1 MRAMMTAI
9 KILLAILSM
18 YRVENAV
25 AVSNNE
31 LMTADG
37 NVWAVYDE
45 LEEGKDY
52 TLIFDTLGDGNI
64 YNDEIIKVI

>member
-1 MRAMMTAI
+1 MLNVI
-9 KILLAILSM
+9 KIVLAIFSM
-18 YRVENAV
+18 FRTENAI
-25 AVSNNE
+25 AISNNE

-45 LEEGKDY
+45 LEVDREY
-52 TLIFDTLGDGNI
+52 TLIFNSLGDNDI

>member
-1 MRAMMTAI
+1 MMTMF
-9 KILLAILSM
+9 KILLVILSL
-18 YRVENAV
+18 YRAENAV

-31 LMTADG
+31 LMTTDG

-52 TLIFDTLGDGNI
+52 TLIFDTLGDENI
-64 YNDEIIKVI
+64 YNDEIIKII

>member
-1 MRAMMTAI
+1 MMTTF
-9 KILLAILSM
+9 KILLAILSL

-31 LMTADG
+31 LMTTDG

-52 TLIFDTLGDGNI
+52 TLIFDTLGDENI
-64 YNDEIIKVI
+64 YNDEIIKII

>member
-1 MRAMMTAI
+1 MMTVF

-18 YRVENAV
+18 YRVENAI
-25 AVSNNE
+25 AISNNE

-52 TLIFDTLGDGNI
+52 TLIFDTLGDENI
-64 YNDEIIKVI
+64 YNDEIIKII

>member
-1 MRAMMTAI
+1 MLNVI
-9 KILLAILSM
+9 KIVLAIFSM
-18 YRVENAV
+18 FRTENAI
-25 AVSNNE
+25 AISNNE

-45 LEEGKDY
+45 LEVDREY
-52 TLIFDTLGDGNI
+52 TLIFNSLDDNDI

>member
-1 MRAMMTAI
+1 MMTTF
-9 KILLAILSM
+9 KILLAILSL

-31 LMTADG
+31 LMTTDG

-52 TLIFDTLGDGNI
+52 TLIFDTLGDANI
-64 YNDEIIKVI
+64 YNDEIIKII

>member
-1 MRAMMTAI
+1 MLNVI
-9 KILLAILSM
+9 KIILAICSIF
-18 YRVENAV
+18 RTENAI
-25 AVSNNE
+25 AISNNE

-45 LEEGKDY
+45 LEVDREY
-52 TLIFDTLGDGNI
+52 TLIFNSLGDSDI

>member
-1 MRAMMTAI
+1 MLNVI
-9 KILLAILSM
+9 KIILAISSM
-18 YRVENAV
+18 FRTENAI
-25 AVSNNE
+25 AISNNE

-45 LEEGKDY
+45 LEVDREY
-52 TLIFDTLGDGNI
+52 TLIFNSLGDSDI

>member
-1 MRAMMTAI
+1 MMTTF
-9 KILLAILSM
+9 KILLAILSL

-31 LMTADG
+31 LITTDG

-52 TLIFDTLGDGNI
+52 TLIFDTLGDENI
-64 YNDEIIKVI
+64 YNDEIIKII

>member
-1 MRAMMTAI
+1 MFNVI
-9 KILLAILSM
+9 KIILAVSSM
-18 YRVENAV
+18 FRTESAI
-25 AVSNNE
+25 AISNNE

-45 LEEGKDY
+45 LEVDKEY
-52 TLIFDTLGDGNI
+52 TLIFNSFGDNNI

>member
-1 MRAMMTAI
+1 MLNII
-9 KILLAILSM
+9 KIILAISSLF
-18 YRVENAV
+18 RAENAI
-25 AVSNNE
+25 AISDNE

-45 LEEGKDY
+45 LEIDREY
-52 TLIFDTLGDGNI
+52 TLIFNSLGDNDI

>member
-1 MRAMMTAI
+1 MLNVI
-9 KILLAILSM
+9 KIILAISSIF
-18 YRVENAV
+18 RTENAI
-25 AVSNNE
+25 AISNNE

-45 LEEGKDY
+45 LEIDRKY
-52 TLIFDTLGDGNI
+52 TLIFNSLGDNDI